1 MDSSRQM
8 NAFGGA
14 FGQGQT
20 NYSGQENNAENPM
33 FNNQND
39 AESSRMEDVGG
50 ADGLE
55 GVNNRER
62 RTANFQER

>member
-1 MDSSRQM
+1 
-8 NAFGGA
+8 
-14 FGQGQT
+14 
-20 NYSGQENNAENPM
+20 M

-62 RTANFQER
+62 RTANF